1 MERKVTEMESLIS
14 SKDMNIEILNKKIEV
29 LEKDNNTLMI
39 EKGQDQTL
47 EAKERNRD
55 IEDIQGQLSASNDK
69 LFEAESK
76 SKELQST
83 IIEQNKNI
91 ADLSLVVDTL
101 RKEKTSLERTVEEKD
116 ESIGNQKQEL
126 VISDDNLLTTKNEL
140 KLFVL

>member
-47 EAKERNRD
+47 EAKERNRA

-126 VISDDNLLTTKNEL
+126 VISDDNLLTTKNAQRHSCS
-140 KLFVL
+140 